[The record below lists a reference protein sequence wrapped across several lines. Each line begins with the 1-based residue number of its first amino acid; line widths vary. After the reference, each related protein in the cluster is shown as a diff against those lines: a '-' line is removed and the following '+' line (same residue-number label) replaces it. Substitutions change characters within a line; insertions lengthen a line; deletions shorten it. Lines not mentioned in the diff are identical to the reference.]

1 MIPIL
6 QTDYPHVVN
15 FSGGRTSAYLVYLFE
30 QAKKMQPE
38 LKVEY
43 VFCDT
48 GAEHPKTYD
57 FIRQVVRH
65 FNINLTCIRTHI
77 PLEYGFG
84 AVPVVI
90 SLEQIGQDLKPFLNV
105 CEKHG
110 TPTVAAPLCSDRMK
124 GIPADKYC
132 NEKYGRFKFY
142 KWLGIRADE
151 QRRIKVV
158 TDQLDMFDKPTKKK
172 MKLKY
177 MAQISNF
184 EKVDVLEFWENMPFN
199 LDLPDVLGN
208 CIFCIKKGE
217 NKLAL
222 AARYEPEMAKEFISM
237 INSDSVHQRPT
248 RELPPDIMYRNHMSL
263 EAIIK
268 KWEIIPTI
276 DIENQIKYG
285 KQEAAGSCGES
296 CEAFTLEAG

>member
-1 MIPIL
+1 MIPL
-6 QTDYPHVVN
+6 LKTDLPHVVN
-15 FSGGRTSAYLVYLFE
+15 FSGGRTSAYLVSVFE
-30 QAKKMQPE
+30 DAKKKQPD

-48 GAEHPKTYD
+48 GAEHPKTYA
-57 FIRQVVRH
+57 FIRKVVEY
-65 FNINLTCIRTHI
+65 FGIELTCIRTHI

-84 AVPVVI
+84 AVPVLI
-90 SLEQIGQDLKPFLNV
+90 SLDQCGQDLKPFLNV

-132 NEKYGRFKFY
+132 NEKYGRYEYY

-151 QRRIKVV
+151 QQRLRHLSSQI
-158 TDQLDMFDKPTKKK
+158 DLFDAPKKEK
-172 MKLKY
+172 MKFRY

-184 EKVDVLEFWENMPFN
+184 EKVDVLDYWASMPF
-199 LDLPDVLGN
+199 DLHLNEVLGN
-208 CIFCIKKGE
+208 CVFCIKKGE

-222 AARYEPEMAKEFISM
+222 AARYEPEMAQEFIKM
-237 INSDSVHQRPT
+237 IHSETVHKRPT
-248 RELPPDIMYRNHMSL
+248 RELPPEIMYRDHMSL

-285 KQEAAGSCGES
+285 KQEAAGNCSES